1 MNSIRYIG
9 LDVHRKSV
17 RACIRDAK
25 DDIVLEKDV
34 ECTREGLEAFA
45 REHLRSTDHLAL
57 EATFHSWSIVEVLS
71 PFVQKVV
78 VSNPM
83 ATKAIAQSKVKTDKI
98 DARVLSELLR
108 IDYLPEVWT
117 PDKRTRELRT
127 LCARRARLVSDL
139 VRIKNRIHG
148 VLAKCL
154 VPRPSEIFDAKGR
167 QWLACLELPEWAS
180 GQIQSDL
187 RLLTLT
193 ELELEEHDEVLVK
206 GAWPDPRVKL
216 LITMPGVDVTV
227 ALTLLAALG
236 DVGRVRDGHRAA
248 A

>member
-34 ECTREGLEAFA
+34 DCTREGLEAFA

-83 ATKAIAQSKVKTDKI
+83 ATKAIAQSKVKTDKQ
-98 DARVLSELLR
+98 LLP
-108 IDYLPEVWT
+108 IGYLPEVWT
-117 PDKRTRELRT
+117 G
-127 LCARRARLVSDL
+127 AVRRDRPP
-139 VRIKNRIHG
+139 
-148 VLAKCL
+148 
-154 VPRPSEIFDAKGR
+154 PRA
-167 QWLACLELPEWAS
+167 
-180 GQIQSDL
+180 
-187 RLLTLT
+187 
-193 ELELEEHDEVLVK
+193 
-206 GAWPDPRVKL
+206 
-216 LITMPGVDVTV
+216 
-227 ALTLLAALG
+227 
-236 DVGRVRDGHRAA
+236 
-248 A
+248 